1 MMNSNIVKSVVLIFV
16 TAILQISVID
26 RFSVSHVHGDI
37 FPLVVIVASL
47 IKGPEIGAT
56 VGLFTGLV
64 EDLFLP
70 TPYGLSS
77 LVYVLLGYLI
87 GMITI
92 ENRGKF
98 YVIIVVAFGS
108 AFSQVLWA
116 LLAIL
121 LQQPNIFNSHIASI
135 VMVVTVINILV
146 SLLYLRFASYVLT
159 GSQKGWKT
167 ISTVVRDAEPLV

>member
-1 MMNSNIVKSVVLIFV
+1 MMKSNIVKSAVLIFV
-16 TAILQISVID
+16 TAILQLSVVD
-26 RFSVSHVHGDI
+26 RFSLFHVHGNI
-37 FPLVVIVASL
+37 FPLVVVLAAIM
-47 IKGPEIGAT
+47 KGPEIGAT

-87 GMITI
+87 GMIAI

-98 YVIIVVAFGS
+98 YVVIVVAFGS
-108 AFSQVLWA
+108 AISQILWA

-121 LQQPNIFNSHIASI
+121 LKQPNIFSPHLVSI
-135 VMVVTVINILV
+135 VMVVTLVNILV